1 MYLDKMKNKM
11 RQFFRKKINAFNYEL
26 QASTEQ
32 KIVDRIIIKYNK
44 IRKDLAKDLDKLIIN
59 SSVTLSQNDS
69 NFYSENSSLYRNLLN
84 CELENNKNA
93 LQIIIRNI
101 EFQFRDLS
109 IKADS
114 LKFDFEK
121 QEVRKYVEEEINQRI
136 ASFNKNLEDYLKAIL
151 VYKHFNKDIV
161 INQTPEI
168 QQNNSYK
175 KERIPM
181 KPGRKKIAEM
191 EVYALKYSF
200 ITQQYDKF
208 NPEKKE
214 SIYKSMDDYFETI
227 SEFEGLNTNTFKNN
241 YRKLRY
247 KDLENYSIKNRDVFN
262 QMITNHD
269 FSEYPKVQDLLN
281 KYKVRINSN

>member
-69 NFYSENSSLYRNLLN
+69 NFYSEKSSLYRHLLDCN
-84 CELENNKNA
+84 FENNEEAVHLIKRE
-93 LQIIIRNI
+93 ITD
-101 EFQFRDLS
+101 QFESLS

-114 LKFDFEK
+114 LRFNFDE
-121 QEVRKYVEEEINQRI
+121 QEAKNNIDKEINQGI
-136 ASFNKNLEDYLKAIL
+136 TAFNKNLENYLKTIL
-151 VYKHFNKDIV
+151 VYKHFNKDTV

-168 QQNNSYK
+168 QQNNSHK

-181 KPGRKKIAEM
+181 KPGRKKIPEM

-227 SEFEGLNTNTFKNN
+227 SKFEGINTNTFKNN
-241 YRKLRY
+241 YRRLRY
-247 KDLENYSIKNRDVFN
+247 KDLEN
-262 QMITNHD
+262 
-269 FSEYPKVQDLLN
+269 
-281 KYKVRINSN
+281 